1 MTNKTKFTFHGRTA
15 RRITNVFAAAA
26 LLLTMAFSAH
36 AQLLSIPTTTS
47 SKFTID
53 FTGLICDST
62 TKEVTSDE
70 PYVFLVVG
78 NLVTGQLVVSRTGEF
93 GDVDTGESRAQT
105 VRIWGPTGVASAFPN
120 GNPENLVILVAPMEH
135 DDCDV
140 QSLHAK
146 LQSSLQSRFLTLRAQ
161 LGGITRASLVT
172 QLATTMAI
180 QQQCSVGCLFCD
192 RDQPIGRP
200 EELHITSRNVSN
212 TGTVVM
218 TLNHD
223 GRDTGNG
230 FYRTVFRVQGS
241 TLTLQ
246 RR

>member
-15 RRITNVFAAAA
+15 LRITNVFAAAA

-36 AQLLSIPTTTS
+36 AQLVPIA

-53 FTGLICDST
+53 FNGLICDST
-62 TKEVTSDE
+62 TQELSSDE

-78 NLVTGQLVVSRTGEF
+78 NLVTGQLVVSRTGVF

-172 QLATTMAI
+172 QLTTTMAI

-200 EELHITSRNVSN
+200 EELHITSRDVSN

-241 TLTLQ
+241 TLSFQ
-246 RR
+246 RF

>member
-15 RRITNVFAAAA
+15 LRITNVFAAAA

-36 AQLLSIPTTTS
+36 AQLLSIS

-53 FTGLICDST
+53 FTGLICDLT
-62 TKEVTSDE
+62 TKEVSSDE

-78 NLVTGQLVVSRTGEF
+78 NLVTGQLVVSRTGVF

-200 EELHITSRNVSN
+200 EELHITSRDVSN
-212 TGTVVM
+212 TGTVEI

-223 GRDTGNG
+223 GRDIGNG